1 MMEPKEGGMARGWMR
16 CGVLCL
22 GVVMVLAAAV
32 RTPALAAGEMGQNK
46 FKVGDVAP
54 DFTVTDL
61 AGKQVKLSAFAGQQK
76 VVLLNFWGLRCG
88 ACLEEIP
95 YLEEI
100 NKKFAGKG
108 LVVLGVD
115 TDGVDSQTV
124 IDTMKEMNVTVT
136 YAILTD
142 PDFKVTDTYTNFLV
156 PLTIVIDRKG
166 VIQYIHTGFE
176 KGREKEYEDA
186 VKKVLGS

>member
-1 MMEPKEGGMARGWMR
+1 MARGWMR

-32 RTPALAAGEMGQNK
+32 CTPALAAGEMGQNK

-61 AGKQVKLSAFAGQQK
+61 AGKQVKLSAFTGQQK

-100 NKKFAGKG
+100 HKKFAGKG

>member
-1 MMEPKEGGMARGWMR
+1 MARGWMR
-16 CGVLCL
+16 CAVLCL
-22 GVVMVLAAAV
+22 GVVTLLVASMNA
-32 RTPALAAGEMGQNK
+32 PALAAGEMGQNK

-61 AGKQVKLSAFAGQQK
+61 AGKQVKLSAFTGQQK

-124 IDTMKEMNVTVT
+124 IDTMREMNVTVT